1 MEIIQNF
8 NGLELLF
15 IIILAILLFGPERI
29 PEIASKLG
37 SFVRSIRT
45 LSAQVMADLRKET
58 GLDASSQEGRDLT
71 ASLQQTVS
79 DVQSTMR
86 SIRSPMNSM
95 QKNLSGT
102 PTPSGAASES
112 KSSLQPESPSGK
124 SREELEKKLH
134 NLEKQLKELQ
144 SELAQANQPPEDI
157 ADE

>member
-95 QKNLSGT
+95 QKSLSGP
-102 PTPSGAASES
+102 PTSGSAPPPS
-112 KSSLQPESPSGK
+112 SSSPQQESPSGQ

-144 SELAQANQPPEDI
+144 TELARSNQPPEDL